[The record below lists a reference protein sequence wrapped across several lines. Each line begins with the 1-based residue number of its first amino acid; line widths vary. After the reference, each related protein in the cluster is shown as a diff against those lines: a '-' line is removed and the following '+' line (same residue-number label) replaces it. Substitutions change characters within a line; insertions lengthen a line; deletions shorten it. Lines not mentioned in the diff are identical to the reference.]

1 MKNQR
6 LQTIADCVLEN
17 SIVADIGTD
26 HAYLPCEL
34 ISSGKALKC
43 YACDIAEG
51 PLNSAKE
58 TIKNARYEDKIE
70 TILCPGLKDVPS
82 DANVAV
88 IAGMGWMT
96 AEKILEDDFDK
107 LEQFDQILIQVNR
120 DVVLLRKWLM
130 EHHFP
135 ILLEKTVH
143 EKMFY
148 EIVGFNPKKKQCYSL
163 SKEQLFFGTQ
173 LTQEP
178 DEATLA
184 HYRFVYK
191 QNEAILSQLN
201 PQSDKAKELL
211 WQNHFLQE
219 MIK

>member
-6 LQTIADCVLEN
+6 LQTIADCVISN

-34 ISSGKALKC
+34 ISEGKALKC

-51 PLNSAKE
+51 PLHCAQE
-58 TIKNARYEDKIE
+58 TIKNAGYQDKIE
-70 TILCPGLKDVPS
+70 TILCPGLKDVPF

-120 DVVLLRKWLM
+120 DVALLRKWLM
-130 EHHFP
+130 NHHFP
-135 ILLEKTVH
+135 IMIEKTVH

-148 EIVGFNPKKKQCYSL
+148 EIIGFNPKKKEAYSL
-163 SKEQLFFGTQ
+163 SKEQLLFGVHRSVD
-173 LTQEP
+173 L
-178 DEATLA
+178 DEATLE
-184 HYRFVYK
+184 HYRFIYK
-191 QNEAILSQLN
+191 QNQGILEQLN
-201 PQSDKAKELL
+201 PESDKAKELL
-211 WQNHFLQE
+211 WQNRFLQE
-219 MIK
+219 KIK